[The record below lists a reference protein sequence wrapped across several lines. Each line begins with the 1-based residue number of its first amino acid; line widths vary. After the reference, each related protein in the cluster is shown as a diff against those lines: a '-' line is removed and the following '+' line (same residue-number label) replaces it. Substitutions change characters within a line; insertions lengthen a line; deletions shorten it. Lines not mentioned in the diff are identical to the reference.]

1 MYLFEI
7 PQKLFLILCGAQR
20 APAVSVGCDKL
31 TAMNTVFTPIESE
44 FTSPEQELAY
54 DRWLREK
61 VEASLVKAD
70 DPNSPR
76 YSTDEVMR
84 RMNAIVQAAQAKQAA
99 SRLA

>member
-1 MYLFEI
+1 
-7 PQKLFLILCGAQR
+7 
-20 APAVSVGCDKL
+20 
-31 TAMNTVFTPIESE
+31 MNTVFTSIESE
-44 FTSPEQELAY
+44 FTSAEQELAY

-84 RMNAIVQAAQAKQAA
+84 RMNAIVQAAQAKHAA